1 MFGTKGGIR
10 GLSRE
15 VSDVRVEV
23 KVFAIKDKKDWEEVE
38 EWKYDDLS
46 IEIGHF
52 HGVGVTLR
60 VIV

>member
-1 MFGTKGGIR
+1 MIE
-10 GLSRE
+10 LSVQHR
-15 VSDVRVEV
+15 DVRVEV